1 MQDTGGTTKFISE
14 WGNYFTNIDAVIVVI
29 DSADVERFGDTA
41 DEMRYLLTVKVSQ
54 KHSSKSSLS
63 LKTLTHGIL
72 LFS

>member
-1 MQDTGGTTKFISE
+1 MQDTGGTTNFSAE
-14 WGNYFTNIDAVIVVI
+14 WGIYFTSIDAVIVVV
-29 DSADVERFGDTA
+29 DSADVERFGDAA